1 MAEAPFARSPRTSTV
16 WLVTFTDLIALLLTF
31 FVMLFSMSS
40 VKVDRWKEMTDALS
54 KTLNPA
60 RTETEEA
67 PTAQYNISSVF
78 RRRAINIDYLNAV
91 LQEKLDKDPM
101 LGQSR
106 LILLDDLVIISMSGD
121 LLFPAG
127 GAQLSER
134 ALKALFNLGGA
145 LRLVDNQIGVNSYLR
160 ERKDKP
166 GGYVS
171 NWEFSLARATAIA
184 NVLKRS
190 GYDKDIIAFG
200 YASSRSRKLLGL
212 SSDARSRLAERV
224 DIVVVSESGSI

>member
-1 MAEAPFARSPRTSTV
+1 
-16 WLVTFTDLIALLLTF
+16 
-31 FVMLFSMSS
+31 MLFSMSS
-40 VKVDRWKEMTDALS
+40 VKLDRWKEMTDALS
-54 KTLNPA
+54 RTLNPA
-60 RTETEEA
+60 RTESQEV
-67 PTAQYNISSVF
+67 PMAQYNISSVF

-106 LILLDDLVIISMSGD
+106 LVLLDDRVIISLSGD

-127 GAQLSER
+127 GAQLSES
-134 ALKALFNLGGA
+134 AHKALFNLGGA
-145 LRLVDNQIGVNSYLR
+145 LRLVDNQVGVNSYVR
-160 ERKDKP
+160 EGKGQGKGKP
-166 GGYVS
+166 DGYVS
-171 NWEFSLARATAIA
+171 NWEFSLARATVIA

-200 YASSRSRKLLGL
+200 YASSRSRNLEGMPPE
-212 SSDARSRLAERV
+212 ARSRLAERV